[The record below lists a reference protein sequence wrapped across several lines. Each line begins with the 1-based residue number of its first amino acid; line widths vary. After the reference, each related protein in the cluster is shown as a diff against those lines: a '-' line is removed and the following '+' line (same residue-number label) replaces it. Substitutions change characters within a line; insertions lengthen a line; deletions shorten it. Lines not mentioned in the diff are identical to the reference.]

1 MNRCPRSAWVLAIAL
16 AVLVPVAAAAQ
27 ADCCIAPDNGLGTA
41 TLPPASTAG
50 GCVYAGATEIVDG
63 LPAGTTIQITGWF
76 GNFFNVAEAVGG
88 GLGGTTSTWEGQ
100 FLMQMTGTGALL
112 GFNRTI
118 VLPLGPGFCTIDWA
132 PRMYAAPVQS
142 GASQVTF
149 LYGQILADP
158 DFDLLRITAG
168 SGFGLPSPG
177 QYQVASTFGGWGVS
191 GYFDLTHRID
201 FIGRPGGAL
210 SGMSGSTS
218 RQRRFEMCPG
228 GAVGT
233 ESSTWSNLKALY
245 R

>member
-1 MNRCPRSAWVLAIAL
+1 MNRYSRSACMLALVLSVA
-16 AVLVPVAAAAQ
+16 VPVAAQAQ
-27 ADCCIAPDNGLGTA
+27 ADCCIAPDNGIGTA

-76 GNFFNVAEAVGG
+76 GNFFNVAETAGG
-88 GLGGTTSTWEGQ
+88 GLGGTTSTWQGQ
-100 FLMQMTGTGALL
+100 FQMQMTGTGTLL
-112 GFNRTI
+112 GFSRSI
-118 VLPLGPGFCTIDWA
+118 VVPLGPGNNIIEWA
-132 PRMYAAPVQS
+132 PRMNAAPLQT
-142 GASQVTF
+142 GMSQVYF
-149 LYGQILADP
+149 LSGQITGDP

-168 SGFGLPSPG
+168 NGFGLPSPG